1 MLGLSRR
8 LSIRTQLLGLFALM
22 FAGALAVLALD
33 EAERRDNARV
43 MDQLREESLRS
54 LRRIKKVSDAYGLDY
69 VSTTFRVRN
78 NLIAWDEG
86 VRVLDAAK
94 QRIEENWALLSDHPH
109 TPRQGELINLAS
121 QERVP
126 ADRAAAKLRTILE
139 ARDILALGRFADTE
153 LFPAMDPVTK
163 RLKALSDLQLVEADK
178 RIEAS
183 AARAYA
189 ASRLRVLMTGIGLV
203 LMLALAADIVR
214 NIYRGVEGLRD
225 LTDSMRRQDYDAQPR
240 FRASG
245 ELGQVL
251 DGFLEMRD
259 DVRRFESGL
268 NEQLLRTEAMRASLE
283 RSEVFQRSLLEAAQ
297 VAVVSMDLAGR
308 ITSCNPFAEQLTG
321 YGAAEM
327 EGQPGLEWLSRPGE
341 LERIAG
347 QLALALDRTVPA
359 GARLVAL
366 MVDLELPAAEWTLLR
381 KDGAEV
387 PVLLATSAM
396 RDGEGEVVGFLGV
409 ATDLTHIKQLEQ
421 RLRAS
426 EAAARDAS
434 LAKSAFLAVMSHE
447 IRTPMIGITGMLEVL
462 THSTLDLEQRRTIG
476 VIQQSGASLLQIVGD
491 ILDFSKAEAGR
502 IELAP
507 TTLSLR
513 ALLQSIAANF
523 AGSASSKGLVL
534 GVELDPALAPVH
546 VADGLRV
553 RQILSNF
560 ISNAIKFTAE
570 GSITLGLASRGRE
583 AGEREALTFRVTDT
597 GIGVSEEQ
605 QSRLFQP
612 FSQADGATTRR
623 YGGTGL
629 GLVISQRLAE
639 LMGGGVGMSSV
650 PGQGT
655 TMTLELTLPIGDEA
669 DLEVDELGQ
678 AGPAAAPFQPRPLPS
693 VAQALAEHS
702 LVLVVDDHPT
712 NRLVIGRQ
720 LALAGYASEC
730 AEDGEEGLVR
740 WRTGRYALV
749 LSDVHMPVMD
759 GYQMAGQLRAEEAER
774 GLARTPVI
782 ALTAAALAGEAER
795 CLAAGMDDYLT
806 KPVAIPALAA
816 CIRRWLPH
824 MASAAPEAVADAA
837 APVQGTSTLPA
848 GPAPRAALPQTLH
861 PPLPLDADAL
871 APLTGGDPVEAA
883 ALLQEFLAATA
894 EDLAALVRAREAGDP
909 AELARQAHRVAG
921 ASRLVG
927 ATELAQAAKAAETA
941 AHASDWAAVL
951 PLCADV
957 LTAAERLR
965 LYVES
970 EYPV

>member
-8 LSIRTQLLGLFALM
+8 LSIRMQLLGLFALM
-22 FAGALAVLALD
+22 FAGAVAVLVLD
-33 EAERRDNARV
+33 EAERRENARV

-78 NLIAWDEG
+78 DLIGWDEG

-94 QRIEENWALLSDHPH
+94 LRIEQNWALLKAN
-109 TPRQGELINLAS
+109 PRSHLQRELAGRVE
-121 QERVP
+121 QDRVP
-126 ADRAAAKLRTILE
+126 ADRAAAKLRSIL
-139 ARDILALGRFADTE
+139 AAHDMVALGRFADTE

-163 RLKALSDLQLVEADK
+163 RMKALSDLQLVEADS
-178 RIEAS
+178 RIEA
-183 AARAYA
+183 AAERARD
-189 ASRLRVLMTGIGLV
+189 ASRLRLV
-203 LMLALAADIVR
+203 LTGAGLLLMLVLATSIVR
-214 NIYRGVEGLRD
+214 NIYRGVESLRD
-225 LTDSMRRQDYDAQPR
+225 LTGGMRRHDYDAQPR
-240 FRASG
+240 FRAVG

-259 DVRRFESGL
+259 DVRRFE
-268 NEQLLRTEAMRASLE
+268 
-283 RSEVFQRSLLEAAQ
+283 
-297 VAVVSMDLAGR
+297 
-308 ITSCNPFAEQLTG
+308 
-321 YGAAEM
+321 
-327 EGQPGLEWLSRPGE
+327 
-341 LERIAG
+341 
-347 QLALALDRTVPA
+347 
-359 GARLVAL
+359 
-366 MVDLELPAAEWTLLR
+366 
-381 KDGAEV
+381 
-387 PVLLATSAM
+387 
-396 RDGEGEVVGFLGV
+396 
-409 ATDLTHIKQLEQ
+409 Q
-421 RLRAS
+421 RLRDS
-426 EAAARDAS
+426 EAAEREANQ
-434 LAKSAFLAVMSHE
+434 AKSAFLAVMSHE

-462 THSTLDLEQRRTIG
+462 THSNLDLEQRRTIG

-534 GVELDPALAPVH
+534 GVELDPALAAVH
-546 VADGLRV
+546 VADGLRL

-570 GSITLGLASRGRE
+570 GGITLGLESRGRE
-583 AGEREALTFRVTDT
+583 PAPESDVAGGGERERLVFRVTDT
-597 GIGVSEEQ
+597 GIGVSPEQ
-605 QSRLFQP
+605 QARLFQP

-639 LMGGGVGMSSV
+639 LMGGQVGMSSV
-650 PGQGT
+650 AGEGT
-655 TMTLELTLPIGDEA
+655 TMTLELALPIGDEA
-669 DLEVDELGQ
+669 DLEVDDFGQ

-693 VAQALAEHS
+693 VAEALAERS

-720 LALAGYASEC
+720 LALAGYASET
-730 AEDGEEGLVR
+730 AEDGREGLAR

-759 GYQMAGQLRAEEAER
+759 GYQMAGQLRAEEAEG
-774 GLARTPVI
+774 GLVRTPVV

-816 CIRRWLPH
+816 CVRRWLPH
-824 MASAAPEAVADAA
+824 TVSLLPALAAGTGAAPGATPAA
-837 APVQGTSTLPA
+837 AP
-848 GPAPRAALPQTLH
+848 PRAALPQASQE
-861 PPLPLDADAL
+861 PLPLDAEAL

-883 ALLQEFLAATA
+883 SLLREFLAATA

-909 AELARQAHRVAG
+909 AELARQAHRLAG
-921 ASRLVG
+921 SSRLLG
-927 ATELAQAAKAAETA
+927 ATELAVAAKAVEIA
-941 AHASDWAAVL
+941 AHDADWSRLL
-951 PLCADV
+951 PLCADL

-965 LYVES
+965 LYVEA
-970 EYPV
+970 EYPI